1 LGQTFLTC
9 IGTAPVSRAFLVQTR
24 EEIMVL
30 EHPEKAAAGRRGI
43 DVTQEHECRY
53 WAQRFDISPDDLKQ
67 AVMVAGPMPHD
78 LARYF
83 GKSADIEPAT
93 SFEPGPLE
101 KAQRATDFVTA
112 KAQEAR
118 RLAERTTDDVM
129 KFIGARPVA
138 SVLIGAA
145 AGYLLGWIAAGAVR
159 QRFQDRRTT
168 RAIRSAP
175 LERERLVQPREWP
188 RTNRSRASV

>member
-1 LGQTFLTC
+1 
-9 IGTAPVSRAFLVQTR
+9 
-24 EEIMVL
+24 MVL

-43 DVTQEHECRY
+43 DVTQDHECRY

-67 AVMVAGPMPHD
+67 AVMVAGPMPDD

-83 GKSADIEPAT
+83 GKSAEPAT

-129 KFIGARPVA
+129 KFIGARPIA
-138 SVLIGAA
+138 SVLIGIAM
-145 AGYLLGWIAAGAVR
+145 GYLLGWIAAGAVR
-159 QRFQDRRTT
+159 HRLRDRRAT
-168 RAIRSAP
+168 RALRAAP
-175 LERERLVQPREWP
+175 LEHERLLELREWP
-188 RTNRSRASV
+188 RAARSRASF

>member
-1 LGQTFLTC
+1 
-9 IGTAPVSRAFLVQTR
+9 
-24 EEIMVL
+24 MVL
-30 EHPEKAAAGRRGI
+30 EHQHDPRKAAADRKGI

-53 WAQRFDISPDDLKQ
+53 WSEKFGISPSELRQ
-67 AVMVAGPMPHD
+67 AVMAAGPMPGD
-78 LARYF
+78 LARYL
-83 GKSADIEPAT
+83 GKSPT

-101 KAQRATDFVTA
+101 KAQRATDFVMA

-145 AGYLLGWIAAGAVR
+145 MGYLLGWIAAGAVR
-159 QRFQDRRTT
+159 QRLRDLRAA

-175 LERERLVQPREWP
+175 LERERLLELREWP
-188 RTNRSRASV
+188 RTTRTRASV